1 MSNDTEQKLTAYSK
15 KTSSCHL
22 YSYLM
27 SATCKVRIMARKK
40 GIYLSDILIR
50 NFNEINE
57 FIPVFKK
64 REITF
69 KIL

>member
-1 MSNDTEQKLTAYSK
+1 
-15 KTSSCHL
+15 
-22 YSYLM
+22 M

-57 FIPVFKK
+57 VIPVFKK